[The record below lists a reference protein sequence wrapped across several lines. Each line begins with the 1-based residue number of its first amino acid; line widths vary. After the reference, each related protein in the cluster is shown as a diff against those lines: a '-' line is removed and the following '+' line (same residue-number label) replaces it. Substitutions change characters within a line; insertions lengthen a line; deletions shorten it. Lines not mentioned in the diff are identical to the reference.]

1 MNTGKINII
10 GIGPGNSKEYLT
22 LKAFETIKSSD
33 IGIYV
38 GEMIGEDI
46 KKLFAD
52 KAIYVSINISINEIQ
67 SIIELGYKQGKIIS
81 LMMPGDASIFSGQFL
96 KQFSLAEYI
105 EWFESQR
112 FSFEVIP
119 GITSW
124 MALNAKINLD
134 ITSHVISNN
143 IYITSILWEKELE
156 QFDID
161 KFESMIST
169 KPCIVLY
176 QSYEK
181 WIMVKHIIEKFY
193 PPYTKIIFAY
203 KLSWE
208 DENIIQ
214 TTLSD
219 SDNFT
224 NKKNLSKHTLI
235 LILPE

>member
-1 MNTGKINII
+1 MKKGKISII

-38 GEMIGEDI
+38 GEMIGEAI
-46 KKLFAD
+46 KKLFIG
-52 KAIYVSINISINEIQ
+52 KATYISKNISISELQ
-67 SIIELGYKQGKIIS
+67 SIIEIGYYQGKNIS
-81 LMMPGDASIFSGQFL
+81 LMMPGDASIYSGQFL

-105 EWFESQR
+105 EWFEYQH
-112 FSFEVIP
+112 FNYEIIP

-134 ITSHVISNN
+134 ITSHTISNN
-143 IYITSILWEKELE
+143 IYITSILWQKELE
-156 QFDID
+156 QFDIE
-161 KFESMIST
+161 KFESIISK

-181 WIMVKHIIEKFY
+181 WNMVKPIIEKYY
-193 PPYTKIIFAY
+193 PPHTKIVFAY
-203 KLSWE
+203 RLSWD

-214 TTLSD
+214 TTLCN
-219 SDNFT
+219 SDNFS
-224 NKKNLSKHTLI
+224 NKKNLYKHTLI
-235 LILPE
+235 QILPE